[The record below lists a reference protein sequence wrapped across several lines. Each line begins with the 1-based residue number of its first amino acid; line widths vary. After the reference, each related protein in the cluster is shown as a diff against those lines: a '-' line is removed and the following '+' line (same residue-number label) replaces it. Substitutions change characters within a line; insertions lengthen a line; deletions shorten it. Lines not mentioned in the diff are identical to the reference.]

1 MKMTDDVII
10 IGIDSGYGNIKTANC
25 CFPASVSAYD
35 KEPVFKENL
44 LVYAKD
50 VKCPIC
56 GTVNRSLD
64 LDETDG
70 WMECESCY
78 NAIQILE
85 YAKSKRVPVY
95 QMADCNLL
103 VPLSKKR

>member
-1 MKMTDDVII
+1 M
-10 IGIDSGYGNIKTANC
+10 N
-25 CFPASVSAYD
+25 
-35 KEPVFKENL
+35 
-44 LVYAKD
+44 AKD

-70 WMECESCY
+70 WMECENCK
-78 NAIQILE
+78 NVVQVLE
-85 YAKSKRVPVY
+85 YVKIRHILVY

>member
-1 MKMTDDVII
+1 M
-10 IGIDSGYGNIKTANC
+10 N
-25 CFPASVSAYD
+25 
-35 KEPVFKENL
+35 
-44 LVYAKD
+44 AKD

-70 WMECESCY
+70 WMECESCH
-78 NAIQILE
+78 NAIQILK
-85 YAKSKRVPVY
+85 YAKSRRVPVY

-103 VPLSKKR
+103 VPLNKKRQKENGDAGGLDDLLLVLPKL

>member
-1 MKMTDDVII
+1 M
-10 IGIDSGYGNIKTANC
+10 N
-25 CFPASVSAYD
+25 
-35 KEPVFKENL
+35 
-44 LVYAKD
+44 AKD
-50 VKCPIC
+50 VRCPIC

-70 WMECESCY
+70 GMECESCD
-78 NAIQILE
+78 NAGQIGA
-85 YAKSKRVPVY
+85 YAKTKRVPVY

>member
-1 MKMTDDVII
+1 M
-10 IGIDSGYGNIKTANC
+10 N
-25 CFPASVSAYD
+25 
-35 KEPVFKENL
+35 
-44 LVYAKD
+44 AKD

-70 WMECESCY
+70 WMECESCH
-78 NAIQILE
+78 NAVQILA
-85 YAKSKRVPVY
+85 YAKTKRVPVY

-103 VPLSKKR
+103 VEQEKIEGEWRCWRIGRFTLGIAQTVRRR

>member
-1 MKMTDDVII
+1 M
-10 IGIDSGYGNIKTANC
+10 N
-25 CFPASVSAYD
+25 
-35 KEPVFKENL
+35 
-44 LVYAKD
+44 AKD

-70 WMECESCY
+70 WMECESCH
-78 NAIQILE
+78 NAVQILK
-85 YAKSKRVPVY
+85 YAKSRRVPVY

-103 VPLSKKR
+103 IPLNKKREKENGDAGGLDDLLLVLPKL

>member
-1 MKMTDDVII
+1 M
-10 IGIDSGYGNIKTANC
+10 N
-25 CFPASVSAYD
+25 
-35 KEPVFKENL
+35 
-44 LVYAKD
+44 AKD

-70 WMECESCY
+70 WMECEHCH
-78 NAIQILE
+78 NAVQILE
-85 YAKSKRVPVY
+85 YAKSRRVPVY

-103 VPLSKKR
+103 VPLSKKKIKGEWRCWRIGRFTLGIAQTVRRR

>member
-1 MKMTDDVII
+1 MEQVDEHQKCYT
-10 IGIDSGYGNIKTANC
+10 K
-25 CFPASVSAYD
+25 
-35 KEPVFKENL
+35 L
-44 LVYAKD
+44 LDNVDGRCVVLNAKD

-70 WMECESCY
+70 WMECESCH
-78 NAIQILE
+78 NAVQILK
-85 YAKSKRVPVY
+85 YAKSRRVPVY

>member
-1 MKMTDDVII
+1 L
-10 IGIDSGYGNIKTANC
+10 N
-25 CFPASVSAYD
+25 
-35 KEPVFKENL
+35 
-44 LVYAKD
+44 AKD

-70 WMECESCY
+70 WMECD
-78 NAIQILE
+78 
-85 YAKSKRVPVY
+85 AKSRRVPVY

-103 VPLSKKR
+103 VPLNKKR

>member
-1 MKMTDDVII
+1 M
-10 IGIDSGYGNIKTANC
+10 N
-25 CFPASVSAYD
+25 
-35 KEPVFKENL
+35 
-44 LVYAKD
+44 AKD

-70 WMECESCY
+70 WMECESCH
-78 NAIQILE
+78 NAVQILK
-85 YAKSKRVPVY
+85 YAKSRRVPVY

-103 VPLSKKR
+103 VPLSKKREKEYGDAGGLDDLLLVLPKL

>member
-1 MKMTDDVII
+1 MESDPETILKYLAATD
-10 IGIDSGYGNIKTANC
+10 TATTG
-25 CFPASVSAYD
+25 
-35 KEPVFKENL
+35 L
-44 LVYAKD
+44 GYAKD

-70 WMECESCY
+70 WMECESCH

>member
-1 MKMTDDVII
+1 M
-10 IGIDSGYGNIKTANC
+10 N
-25 CFPASVSAYD
+25 
-35 KEPVFKENL
+35 
-44 LVYAKD
+44 AKD

-70 WMECESCY
+70 WMECESCH
-78 NAIQILE
+78 NAVQILA
-85 YAKSKRVPVY
+85 YAKTKRVPVY

-103 VPLSKKR
+103 VPLSKKRWKENGDAGGLDDLLLVLPKL

>member
-1 MKMTDDVII
+1 M
-10 IGIDSGYGNIKTANC
+10 N
-25 CFPASVSAYD
+25 
-35 KEPVFKENL
+35 
-44 LVYAKD
+44 AKD

-70 WMECESCY
+70 WMECESCH
-78 NAIQILE
+78 NAVQILA
-85 YAKSKRVPVY
+85 YAKTKRVPVY

-103 VPLSKKR
+103 VPLNRKDKKENGDAEGLDDLLLVLPKL

>member
-1 MKMTDDVII
+1 M
-10 IGIDSGYGNIKTANC
+10 N
-25 CFPASVSAYD
+25 
-35 KEPVFKENL
+35 
-44 LVYAKD
+44 AKD

-103 VPLSKKR
+103 VPLSKKKIKGVWRCWRTGRFTLGIAQTVRRR